1 VFLLFFGIF
10 MINLDEELK
19 KLSDISTLDELENWY
34 QALLGKKGSITEA
47 LKNLGNLSPEEK
59 KVQ

>member
-34 QALLGKKGSITEA
+34 QALLGKKGNITEA

>member
-1 VFLLFFGIF
+1 